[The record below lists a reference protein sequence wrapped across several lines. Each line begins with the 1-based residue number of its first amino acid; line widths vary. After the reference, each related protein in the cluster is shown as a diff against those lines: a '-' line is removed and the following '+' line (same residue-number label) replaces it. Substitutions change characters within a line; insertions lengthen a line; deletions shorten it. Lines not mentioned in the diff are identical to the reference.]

1 MYSLLGDALIG
12 LFASSGDER
21 ESSMKCVIGI
31 LLAAVML
38 TSVPARAQEADKV
51 AKAETAALAWL
62 ALTDAGDFAPSWHQ
76 AASIFQASITQQ
88 HWVDALT
95 RVRGPLGPLVSRKVI
110 SARYA
115 TSLPGAP
122 DGEYVVIRYETE
134 FTNGKEAVETVTP
147 CLEKDGSWKVSGYY
161 IK

>member
-1 MYSLLGDALIG
+1 
-12 LFASSGDER
+12 
-21 ESSMKCVIGI
+21 
-31 LLAAVML
+31 
-38 TSVPARAQEADKV
+38 
-51 AKAETAALAWL
+51 
-62 ALTDAGDFAPSWHQ
+62 
-76 AASIFQASITQQ
+76 
-88 HWVDALT
+88 
-95 RVRGPLGPLVSRKVI
+95 LVSRKVI

>member
-1 MYSLLGDALIG
+1 
-12 LFASSGDER
+12 
-21 ESSMKCVIGI
+21 MKRTLAV
-31 LLAAVML
+31 LVAAVML
-38 TSVPARAQEADKV
+38 TSVSARAQEADKV

-62 ALTDAGDFAPSWHQ
+62 ALTDAGDYARSWNR
-76 AASIFQASITQQ
+76 AASIFQAAITQQ
-88 HWVDALT
+88 HWIDALT
-95 RVRGPLGPLVSRKVI
+95 RVRRPLGALVSRKVL

-134 FTNGKEAVETVTP
+134 FVNKKEAVETVTP
-147 CLEKDGSWKVSGYY
+147 QLEKDGSWKVSGYY